1 MKTQAAGIR
10 GSDFDARKEIRRA
23 VDTGKVIFG
32 ERTAEKNVL
41 KGIGEVL
48 ILSQNIKQ
56 ATKERL
62 EHYAKLSEIEL
73 LEFNGTA
80 KELGS
85 VCGKPFPV
93 QAMVVLNAGKSNIK
107 EAGKEENKK
116 PKTSKTKTKK
126 SAKKK

>member
-1 MKTQAAGIR
+1 MEIDT
-10 GSDFDARKEIRRA
+10 RKEIRRA

-32 ERTAEKNVL
+32 EKTAEKNML

-48 ILSQNIKQ
+48 IVSHNIKS

-73 LEFNGTA
+73 LEFDGTA
-80 KELGS
+80 KELGAI
-85 VCGKPFPV
+85 CGKPFPV
-93 QAMVVLNAGKSNIK
+93 QAMVVLDTGKSNIK
-107 EAGKEENKK
+107 EAGKEENVK
-116 PKTSKTKTKK
+116 PKTSKTKTKAKK